1 MFNLLLLADT
11 EFRKDPTKNLIRG
24 NGARNF
30 SERVSGAT
38 HIDRDKLPCH
48 SALNGLK
55 CLPQEFTSPAQ
66 RVAMSHIR
74 HRDTLCYL

>member
-11 EFRKDPTKNLIRG
+11 EFRKDPTKDLVRR

-30 SERVSGAT
+30 SERVSCGA
-38 HIDRDKLPCH
+38 HIDRDKLTCH

-55 CLPQEFTSPAQ
+55 SLPQEFTSTAQ
-66 RVAMSHIR
+66 RVTMSHIR
-74 HRDTLCYL
+74 HRDTL